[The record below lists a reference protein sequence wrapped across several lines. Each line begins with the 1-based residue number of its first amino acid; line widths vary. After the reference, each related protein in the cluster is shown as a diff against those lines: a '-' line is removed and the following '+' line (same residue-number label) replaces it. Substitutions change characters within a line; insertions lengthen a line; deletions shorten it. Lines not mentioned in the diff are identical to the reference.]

1 MNDYFIYDGIDS
13 RTFNAYVFDAG
24 TDGAP
29 AREYEELAI
38 PNRNGALLLSGSR
51 FPNQIHS
58 YNAVIVEQAEA
69 NLTALRALLT
79 SRNSYKR
86 LTDSIHP
93 NEFYK
98 AIYRADFETE
108 ATPDRKKIRCL
119 IEFERKPERWLTSGE
134 RVTTLTRSGSI
145 SNPTQFE
152 AKPLLRIYGRGTVQ
166 IGNNAIT
173 ITECD
178 RYTDIDCE
186 ICEAYKGTESKND
199 LIEIQNIDFPV
210 LNAGENNIVI
220 GSGIGRVEITPR
232 WYTI

>member
-1 MNDYFIYDGIDS
+1 MNDYFIFDGVDS

-58 YNAVIVEQAEA
+58 YNAVIVQQAEA

-108 ATPDRKKIRCL
+108 ATPDRKKIRFL
-119 IEFERKPERWLTSGE
+119 IEFERKPERWLTTGE
-134 RVTTLTRSGSI
+134 RVTTLMRSGTI
-145 SNPTQFE
+145 SNPTRFE
-152 AKPLLRIYGRGTVQ
+152 ARPLLRIYGSGTVQ

-173 ITECD
+173 ISEAD

-186 ICEAYKGTESKND
+186 ISEAYKGTESKN
-199 LIEIQNIDFPV
+199 EFVTIQNIDFPTLTAGSNSIV
-210 LNAGENNIVI
+210 L
-220 GSGIGRVEITPR
+220 GSGIGRVDITPR

>member
-38 PNRNGALLLSGSR
+38 PNRNGTLLLSGSR

-119 IEFERKPERWLTSGE
+119 IEFERKPERWLTTGE

-145 SNPTQFE
+145 SNPTRFE
-152 AKPLLRIYGRGTVQ
+152 ARPLLRIYGRGTVQ

-232 WYTI
+232 WFTI